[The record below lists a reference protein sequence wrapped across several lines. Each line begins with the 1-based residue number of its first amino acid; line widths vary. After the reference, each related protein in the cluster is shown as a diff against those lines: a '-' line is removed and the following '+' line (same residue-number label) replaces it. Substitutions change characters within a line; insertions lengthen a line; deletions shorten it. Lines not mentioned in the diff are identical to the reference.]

1 MFINQDYIF
10 VKQIYPKVFE
20 GNNIL
25 IHNKKSFEI
34 IKMYYLYRNHDFYG
48 FISFKDPSITHI
60 VNQFYNSINL
70 YSIDNELIVNSKL
83 LGVNTM
89 VKNNFFLI

>member
-1 MFINQDYIF
+1 M
-10 VKQIYPKVFE
+10 
-20 GNNIL
+20 
-25 IHNKKSFEI
+25 

-83 LGVNTM
+83 LAVNSLNSYLPYDTM
-89 VKNNFFLI
+89 KLAEFISSNNGEVIK